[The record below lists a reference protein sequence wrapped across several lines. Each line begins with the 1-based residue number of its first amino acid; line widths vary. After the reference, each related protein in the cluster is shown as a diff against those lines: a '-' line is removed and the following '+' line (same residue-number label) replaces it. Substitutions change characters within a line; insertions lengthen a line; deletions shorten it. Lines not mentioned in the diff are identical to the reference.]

1 MAAKLNYKVF
11 GEGEPVIILH
21 GLFGML
27 DNWQTFAKALA
38 KDYMVYI
45 VDQRDH
51 GKSEHTN
58 DFNYYLLAED
68 LKHFLE
74 DQWIYEA
81 RFIGHSMGGK
91 TLLQF
96 SSMYEDLVQQMMIV
110 DIGKKKYL
118 GGHELIIDSLNSV
131 PITQIETRGE
141 AESTLSKNI
150 EDKGVI
156 QFLLKN
162 LKRKKEG
169 GYEWKMNLDLLTIKY
184 PHILDSI
191 DFDHSID
198 TSSLF
203 VRGSKS
209 NYISTKD
216 FDDLL
221 KIIPNSSLATLH
233 AGHWVHAEKPLELLD
248 LTKKFFQEK
257 N

>member
-1 MAAKLNYKVF
+1 MPAKLNYKVF
-11 GEGEPVIILH
+11 GEGDPVIILH

-27 DNWQTFAKALA
+27 DNWQTFAKELS
-38 KDYMVYI
+38 KEYMVYVI
-45 VDQRDH
+45 DQRDH

-58 DFNYYLLAED
+58 DFNYPLLAED

-74 DQWIYEA
+74 EQWIYEA

-96 SSMYEDLVQQMMIV
+96 SAMYEDLIEQMMIV
-110 DIGKKKYL
+110 DIGKKKYK
-118 GGHELIIDSLNSV
+118 GGHEQIISALNEV
-131 PITQIETRGE
+131 PIKQIDNRAE
-141 AESTLSKNI
+141 AEASLSEKI
-150 EDKGVI
+150 KDKGVI

-184 PHILDSI
+184 PNILDKI
-191 DFDHSID
+191 EFDHSID

-209 NYISTKD
+209 NYISTDD
-216 FDDLL
+216 FTDIA
-221 KIIPNSSLATLH
+221 KIIPNSTLATLP
-233 AGHWVHAEKPLELLD
+233 AGHWIHAEKPIELLEL
-248 LTKKFFQEK
+248 TNQFFRQGK
-257 N
+257 